1 MFLPRLLATIL
12 LLISLVMLIPIASA
26 VMAMAGGAHIPP
38 TRWLVPLL
46 ILGTGAIMTWMLSRK
61 TIPMQL
67 YIAAFALWVITAGYF
82 FTTRVLMMTP

>member
-12 LLISLVMLIPIASA
+12 LLISLAMLVPIGSA
-26 VMAMAGGAHIPP
+26 VIALAGGTPVPP
-38 TRWLVPLL
+38 AKWLIPLL
-46 ILGTGAIMTWMLSRK
+46 ILATGAIMTWMLSRK

-82 FTTRVLMMTP
+82 FTTRVLTMTP

>member
-12 LLISLVMLIPIASA
+12 LLVSLAMLIPIGSA
-26 VMAMAGGAHIPP
+26 VLAIAGGTPVSPAK
-38 TRWLVPLL
+38 WLVPLL
-46 ILGTGAIMTWMLSRK
+46 ILATGAVMTWMLSRK

-82 FTTRVLMMTP
+82 FMVVEAG

>member
-12 LLISLVMLIPIASA
+12 LLISLVMLIPIGSA
-26 VMAMAGGAHIPP
+26 VLAIAEGAHVPP
-38 TRWLVPLL
+38 AHWIAPLL

-82 FTTRVLMMTP
+82 FTMRVLTTTP